1 MQRHRQSMKRLE
13 EAGMMVKSLKFLVK
27 IINGTGVRADPH
39 KVRADTNM
47 EEPTDVSGVIRFL
60 GMVSHLGQY
69 LPHLAEK
76 NSPER
81 TTEQKYL
88 WTWGDPQQ
96 KAFDSIRRQLSQQP
110 GLELYNPRAQTVSSD
125 ASSFEL
131 VAVLLQKQQDGTM
144 KPVAYASRVLNN
156 TEKKYAQIKKEALA
170 ITCACERFFQTS
182 LLAWCFTLKWTS
194 SLFWDQSCLHGCGD
208 WGWDWWGTIR
218 LVHTSQART

>member
-13 EAGMMVKSLKFLVK
+13 EAGVMVKSLKFLVK

-96 KAFDSIRRQLSQQP
+96 KVFDSIRRQLSQQP
-110 GLELYNPRAQTVSSD
+110 GLELYKSKSTDSLIWCIIFWTGCCIAPETT
-125 ASSFEL
+125 
-131 VAVLLQKQQDGTM
+131 GW
-144 KPVAYASRVLNN
+144 NN
-156 TEKKYAQIKKEALA
+156 ET
-170 ITCACERFFQTS
+170 
-182 LLAWCFTLKWTS
+182 
-194 SLFWDQSCLHGCGD
+194 SCLCFEGAQQHRKKVRSNKKGGVSHHLCMWAFFSDFLIGMVFHIEMD
-208 WGWDWWGTIR
+208 LKPLLGSVLPPWLRR
-218 LVHTSQART
+218 LRMRLMRYN